1 MAYLDSITAV
11 RGASGAWS
19 PTIGV
24 SATSTET
31 SLPADRVTL
40 SPEARARQEGRA
52 VAGGAEAASG
62 QATLPNGKA
71 PDDKTRRL
79 IAELRSIDAR
89 VRAHEAAHQA
99 AAGGLAGAASFTYTT
114 GPDGRRY
121 AVAGEVPIS
130 GAGGRT
136 PDEIIANARRVR
148 AAALAPADPSAQD
161 LRVAA
166 AAAQTEMQAEAAK
179 RQQESEKAAAA
190 QEQAA
195 SQRAAQ
201 ARAKAAAT
209 A

>member
-1 MAYLDSITAV
+1 MAYMDSVSAI
-11 RGASGAWS
+11 RGAQAAWS

-24 SATSTET
+24 SAVSTDA
-31 SLPADRVTL
+31 SLPTDRITL
-40 SPEARARQEGRA
+40 SPEARAKQEGRA
-52 VAGGAEAASG
+52 ASAGPASANG
-62 QATLPNGKA
+62 ETTLPNGK
-71 PDDKTRRL
+71 PLDDKTRRL
-79 IAELRSIDAR
+79 ISELRSIDAR

-121 AVAGEVPIS
+121 AVGGEVPIS
-130 GAGGRT
+130 GGGGRT

-179 RQQESEKAAAA
+179 RQQEAEKASAAQQAAA
-190 QEQAA
+190 QKTAAQQAA
-195 SQRAAQ
+195 
-201 ARAKAAAT
+201 AKA
-209 A
+209 